1 VSRVVLLSMAVVMAA
16 ACKKEAPVTPT
27 RKPPGGVGVS
37 VTDNAFTPAKVTVKS
52 GQDVTWVWDG
62 QGQHGIQFYGSP
74 VPEVEPIGNGNI
86 YLRVFDKPGLYLY
99 YCPVHGAETGLG
111 VTGMSGRVTVTE

>member
-1 VSRVVLLSMAVVMAA
+1 MSRVLLLSLAVAMTV
-16 ACKKEAPVTPT
+16 ACKKETPVTPT
-27 RKPPGGVGVS
+27 TNTPRAVGVS
-37 VTDNAFTPAKVTVKS
+37 VTDNAFVPNAVTVRA

-74 VPEVEPIGNGNI
+74 TPAVAPTGHGNI
-86 YLRVFDKPGLYLY
+86 YVRVFETPGVYLY
-99 YCPVHGAETGLG
+99 YDPLNGSETGLG